1 MDTIEVKEVLV
12 KEDPKSRGRV
22 FVEYVGLDLDSAGK
36 TSKRQ
41 LQIMLKQLERA
52 KEMLHAGNAAIEAN
66 IRQLHQRLAT
76 N

>member
-12 KEDPKSRGRV
+12 KEDPKSKGQV
-22 FVEYVGLDLDSAGK
+22 FVEYGGPCLDSVGEI
-36 TSKRQ
+36 SKRQ
-41 LQIMLKQLERA
+41 LQLMLKQLERV

-66 IRQLHQRLAT
+66 IQQLHQRMTT